1 MAETLKFCYLYI
13 CLKQN
18 FKQNISFNTR
28 GLDSATEK
36 MYCNVINAPVRG
48 CTDSG
53 LIVAVYQLGAAT

>member
-1 MAETLKFCYLYI
+1 M
-13 CLKQN
+13 Q
-18 FKQNISFNTR
+18 

-48 CTDSG
+48 CTDSD